1 LASIKSKLQKKRRKK
16 TTSMSVESSKAAA
29 GETNETAAAAEG
41 NEDQAHHPKPQ
52 IEHLVQAAKKLEQAG
67 ETDKSAAAD
76 KGDENQDQVHPKPQ
90 ILELLQAADDLAQHQ
105 HDPSGNGSL
114 LRASSLVGDSNKED
128 AEEDEK
134 EDDEFPSL
142 EDGDGDELHDG
153 YEGEDC
159 EEEKAEVEAI
169 IEEEKRLCR
178 NLYISREEENSQE
191 MMTENKKAIAEALK
205 SAKECDNMVM
215 HNLFVNLA
223 YRIASERGLMDFY
236 EQLSNTRQRLPNFNC
251 NGGGQ
256 IGEQFHGLPEH
267 PDWDDEEEEE
277 EDDFVDEDCDEE
289 EEVNGGFANWH
300 SDGFP
305 NEIPKDDSEDEEA
318 PPKPQAT
325 STAAS
330 LMPKPQAT
338 PCTCGAM
345 VTHYRST
352 HRACFFNKK
361 NIAAA
366 SMKAKAQATSQPHPE
381 AQATNPISAASQPPA
396 TAVKDPETTMPP
408 SPPKQAP
415 SQPEAQATAS
425 GLLEA
430 ADDVSHLQKK
440 AAPKQTSVPQTIT
453 VQTVLSDS
461 DGDEAPALA
470 PVETA
475 APTTGGSNKGSKV
488 QLVESASDP
497 SSTSATEF
505 KHDFNAFKIASK
517 AMAEVLRTE
526 QNRRSE
532 NLVLRLL
539 NVKEAIEEKY
549 KLDFQKTEKLKEA
562 EEWAKTVRS
571 QSPEPEVLQR
581 NGILCN
587 LLDAWHTTPAAD
599 QRKVETYKQMAAT
612 ATPSTPKQAPS
623 QQAPPSPKDDSNR
636 GSKVQLVESA
646 NDSANNPTSLLLPN
660 HDALLDALGKKRDK
674 SLAAFGETGSSSGS
688 RVDMVDC
695 SMMPT
700 LQATPPSTPTQPPSP
715 VPASMV
721 PENQAT
727 FKQHLELYKKLAH
740 TLGKFK
746 IKRMKKPTAETKAQT
761 KVLRQRMFK
770 IMDDIELMYQ
780 HPDKLRQMEKI
791 IEWVKKKCKEA
802 GPSLDPDKTLKE
814 CGIICNKAEE
824 IWNTMTTAAAPISA
838 IQFKKDLGDFQG
850 YAKAVHQLDRMK
862 QDKVIV
868 SVAKRLEVI
877 GAVIFEK
884 YEHDMDRIAELKRA
898 FDLAKGMPNFDFD
911 HHEALLEIATLCG
924 QLEVCHTATTKTCH
938 TRNQIYEQMA
948 KIAKQASTPKQA
960 AAQKVDS
967 DDDSHTTVGG
977 DDARD
982 EDFLSPQEEDS
993 EDEEDVPPAKNKK
1006 QQARPPSAKKRKKHT
1021 GPAKKKRK
1029 QYTKPRHVGDPP
1041 RSISEPMDAQVR
1053 AKLEGIAEPMMNT
1066 HKVTVPLL

>member
-1 LASIKSKLQKKRRKK
+1 
-16 TTSMSVESSKAAA
+16 MSVESSKAAA

-67 ETDKSAAAD
+67 ETNKSAAAD

-205 SAKECDNMVM
+205 SAKDAKECDNMVT

-223 YRIASERGLMDFY
+223 YRIASQRGLMDFY

-338 PCTCGAM
+338 PCTCGAT

-366 SMKAKAQATSQPHPE
+366 SMKAKAQATSHPE

-415 SQPEAQATAS
+415 SQPEAQATTQPEAQATSQPEAQAMSQPPSQVPAS
-425 GLLEA
+425 MMPEA
-430 ADDVSHLQKK
+430 QATSQPPADS
-440 AAPKQTSVPQTIT
+440 
-453 VQTVLSDS
+453 
-461 DGDEAPALA
+461 
-470 PVETA
+470 
-475 APTTGGSNKGSKV
+475 
-488 QLVESASDP
+488 SAGTP
-497 SSTSATEF
+497 TSAAEF

-526 QNRRSE
+526 QNPRSE
-532 NLVLRLL
+532 NLVLHLL
-539 NVKEAIEEKY
+539 VVKEAIEEKY
-549 KLDFQKTEKLKEA
+549 KLDFQKTKKLKED

-571 QSPEPEVLQR
+571 QSPEPEVLKR

-599 QRKVETYKQMAAT
+599 QRKAETYKQMAEIVKQST
-612 ATPSTPKQAPS
+612 TTPSTPKQAPS

-636 GSKVQLVESA
+636 GSQVQLVESA
-646 NDSANNPTSLLLPN
+646 NDSANNPASLLLPN

-700 LQATPPSTPTQPPSP
+700 LQATPPSLSTGAIKPRNALAPSHSTTS
-715 VPASMV
+715 PAGAQEASEV
-721 PENQAT
+721 EKPA
-727 FKQHLELYKKLAH
+727 K
-740 TLGKFK
+740 
-746 IKRMKKPTAETKAQT
+746 MKKPVKMKKLTLL
-761 KVLRQRMFK
+761 VLFVQLAASK
-770 IMDDIELMYQ
+770 Q
-780 HPDKLRQMEKI
+780 
-791 IEWVKKKCKEA
+791 
-802 GPSLDPDKTLKE
+802 
-814 CGIICNKAEE
+814 E
-824 IWNTMTTAAAPISA
+824 I
-838 IQFKKDLGDFQG
+838 
-850 YAKAVHQLDRMK
+850 
-862 QDKVIV
+862 
-868 SVAKRLEVI
+868 
-877 GAVIFEK
+877 
-884 YEHDMDRIAELKRA
+884 
-898 FDLAKGMPNFDFD
+898 
-911 HHEALLEIATLCG
+911 
-924 QLEVCHTATTKTCH
+924 VC
-938 TRNQIYEQMA
+938 
-948 KIAKQASTPKQA
+948 
-960 AAQKVDS
+960 
-967 DDDSHTTVGG
+967 
-977 DDARD
+977 
-982 EDFLSPQEEDS
+982 
-993 EDEEDVPPAKNKK
+993 
-1006 QQARPPSAKKRKKHT
+1006 
-1021 GPAKKKRK
+1021 
-1029 QYTKPRHVGDPP
+1029 
-1041 RSISEPMDAQVR
+1041 
-1053 AKLEGIAEPMMNT
+1053 
-1066 HKVTVPLL
+1066 